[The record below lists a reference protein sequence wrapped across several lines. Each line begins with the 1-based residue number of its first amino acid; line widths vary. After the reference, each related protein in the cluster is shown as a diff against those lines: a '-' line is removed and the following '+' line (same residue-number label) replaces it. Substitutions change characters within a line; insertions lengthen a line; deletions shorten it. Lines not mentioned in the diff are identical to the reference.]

1 MCSYVAQRFGYVVVA
16 NINHKKLIEMK
27 TIEEFYKEWE
37 NDKHY
42 MGDED
47 SWAIWF
53 AEDWEKY
60 KQEQLRIANV
70 SKSLPTEDA
79 KFIYSLLP
87 DWVKNK
93 APERLDPTMYG
104 TLSKEGDDEIQERV
118 KQILGNVC

>member
-1 MCSYVAQRFGYVVVA
+1 MTDRELLKEARDLIVMCS
-16 NINHKKLIEMK
+16 LL
-27 TIEEFYKEWE
+27 
-37 NDKHY
+37 DKSGQSEI
-42 MGDED
+42 MVDKID
-47 SWAIWF
+47 
-53 AEDWEKY
+53 
-60 KQEQLRIANV
+60 KQLSIANV

-93 APERLDPTMYG
+93 APEGLDPTMYG